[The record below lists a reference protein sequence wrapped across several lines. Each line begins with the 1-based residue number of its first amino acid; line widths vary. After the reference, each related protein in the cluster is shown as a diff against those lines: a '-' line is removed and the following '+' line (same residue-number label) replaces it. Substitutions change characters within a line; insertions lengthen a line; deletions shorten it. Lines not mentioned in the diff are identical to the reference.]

1 MAHQH
6 KSLETLLRSV
16 FERHGAGSVSVA
28 TLAEVLGGAYSTNVI
43 GMACA
48 SLVGQGFLARE
59 RTAFGVFYS
68 MTNAEG
74 VRTRHET
81 LTAEWRPLQPI
92 RQTVIPVRGGGGR
105 VAPDVSDGPYV
116 GLSSR
121 ALYFERIDA

>member
-48 SLVGQGFLARE
+48 TLAGQGFLARE

-68 MTNAEG
+68 LAQTPVAP
-74 VRTRHET
+74 TRHET

-92 RQTVIPVRGGGGR
+92 RQTVIPVRDGGR
-105 VAPDVSDGPYV
+105 VAPDVSDGVYV
-116 GLSSR
+116 AMVSR
-121 ALYFERIDA
+121 AGYYARIDA